1 MAEYKQRI
9 ADRIL
14 ERKVLGKGA
23 VLIEG
28 PKWCGKT
35 TTAKQLAKSVL
46 DLGDASVLKQSS
58 QMIEISPKSLLEGA
72 TPRLIDEW
80 QALPPIWDSIRSEVD
95 KRGEPSQFILTG
107 SSVLPDANETI
118 HSGTGRYAHVMMRPM
133 SLYES
138 GESTGSVS
146 LIDLFAGKTPDV
158 QENKLE
164 IDDLAYLTCR
174 MK

>member
-46 DLGDASVLKQSS
+46 DLGNASVLKQSS

-72 TPRLIDEW
+72 TPRLMTNGKPCHLFGIPYEVRW
-80 QALPPIWDSIRSEVD
+80 INVVSRRSLSLQAHLYFLMRTKPSIAEQE
-95 KRGEPSQFILTG
+95 G
-107 SSVLPDANETI
+107 
-118 HSGTGRYAHVMMRPM
+118 MPM
-133 SLYES
+133 
-138 GESTGSVS
+138 
-146 LIDLFAGKTPDV
+146 
-158 QENKLE
+158 
-164 IDDLAYLTCR
+164 
-174 MK
+174 